1 MKSIIIDSK
10 GKVKSFEEFIPQ
22 ESQRF
27 LIVKTK
33 KAVISSGT
41 ETYIIK
47 LFRRSFFQRIKE
59 QLLSIEGRKAVK
71 QFRKT
76 NSIKSIILMTLRTI
90 HPFFNKYFRK
100 FSLYAKF
107 NPPSKPYSGKLG
119 YSSSGII
126 VSHPEK
132 WSTKFKHNKRVACA
146 GQTHAEYIK
155 VPINLAALIPED
167 VNFSEAAFTTIGCI
181 AMQSIR
187 LAKIQLGDYVVI
199 SGVGLIGQICI
210 QLAKLA
216 GAIIIAV
223 DLIPEKLKLASKM
236 GADFVINASLENEIE
251 RIKEITNEH
260 GADISIVAAATKL
273 NTPLVNAMEYLREKG
288 TVILLGNVP
297 INFPRDPFYKKEI
310 KFLISRSYGYGRYDP
325 IYEQKGTDYPI
336 KFVRWTENRQMELFL
351 KLLQY
356 KKINLEPL
364 ISRIVPIE
372 NVSIAYD
379 QIINDPINNMA
390 VILDFEE
397 LHEKNQLKNHEN
409 QISVVKINDIY
420 RRSKN
425 LLQNQKN
432 PLIISYT
439 IYSNSFLDNEMIFY
453 RICYLMNSTPIK
465 IFYRGENII
474 QIQFEDQSLANII
487 RSKRINQELG
497 ERVEIFAGGASIS
510 IINSKFLKLNGF
522 YETFTPYKLEEQ
534 SMEIE
539 KIVRSLIINLQKSKD
554 MKIPVIINNLVG

>member
-1 MKSIIIDSK
+1 
-10 GKVKSFEEFIPQ
+10 
-22 ESQRF
+22 
-27 LIVKTK
+27 
-33 KAVISSGT
+33 
-41 ETYIIK
+41 
-47 LFRRSFFQRIKE
+47 
-59 QLLSIEGRKAVK
+59 
-71 QFRKT
+71 
-76 NSIKSIILMTLRTI
+76 
-90 HPFFNKYFRK
+90 
-100 FSLYAKF
+100 
-107 NPPSKPYSGKLG
+107 
-119 YSSSGII
+119 
-126 VSHPEK
+126 
-132 WSTKFKHNKRVACA
+132 
-146 GQTHAEYIK
+146 
-155 VPINLAALIPED
+155 
-167 VNFSEAAFTTIGCI
+167 
-181 AMQSIR
+181 
-187 LAKIQLGDYVVI
+187 
-199 SGVGLIGQICI
+199 
-210 QLAKLA
+210 
-216 GAIIIAV
+216 
-223 DLIPEKLKLASKM
+223 
-236 GADFVINASLENEIE
+236 
-251 RIKEITNEH
+251 
-260 GADISIVAAATKL
+260 
-273 NTPLVNAMEYLREKG
+273 
-288 TVILLGNVP
+288 
-297 INFPRDPFYKKEI
+297 
-310 KFLISRSYGYGRYDP
+310 
-325 IYEQKGTDYPI
+325 
-336 KFVRWTENRQMELFL
+336 MELFL